1 MNELLIIGNHLG
13 ATGAS
18 RAVGEDLAERLRAR
32 GIRVHTASSAPNK
45 AVRLYEMLHTT
56 WSRRKQYEVAVVDVF
71 SGQAFRFAE
80 AVCALLRRLRKP
92 YVLALR
98 GGDLP
103 RFAARHPG
111 RVTRVLAGAA
121 AVTAP
126 SNYLCSELAAL
137 RPDILEIPNPIDCSK
152 YPYRHRPSPRPHL
165 IWLRA
170 FAGIYNPVM
179 APRVLKHLLNE
190 HPNCRLTMIG
200 KDKGDGT
207 LAETHAEVR
216 RLGVAEQ
223 CRILPKVAK
232 QDVPEAL
239 SAGDIFLN
247 TSSVDNTP
255 VTVLEAMACGLCVV
269 STNVGGMPYLVS
281 DRVQALLVPVDDDA
295 AMAGA
300 VREVLRSPELAS
312 SLSAQGR
319 KKAESCDWPYVLD
332 QWIQL
337 FDRIHSRSP
346 R

>member
-1 MNELLIIGNHLG
+1 MHDVLIVGNHLS

-18 RAVGEDLAERLRAR
+18 RAVGEDLVEQLRAR
-32 GIRVHTASSAPNK
+32 GVRVHTTSQIPNK
-45 AVRLYEMLHTT
+45 AMRLYDMLHTT
-56 WSRRKQYEVAVVDVF
+56 WTRRRQYDVAVVDVF

-92 YVLALR
+92 HVLVLH

-103 RFAARHPG
+103 GFAARHPR
-111 RVTRVLAGAA
+111 RVTRVLNGATV
-121 AVTAP
+121 VTSP
-126 SNYLCSELAAL
+126 SSYLSEAFRSV

-152 YPYRHRPSPRPHL
+152 YPYRHRASPLPNL

-190 HPNCRLTMIG
+190 HPDCRLTMIG

-207 LAETHAEVR
+207 LAETHAEVK

-269 STNVGGMPYLVS
+269 STNVGGMPHLVS
-281 DRVQALLVPVDDDA
+281 DREQALLVPANDHL
-295 AMAGA
+295 AMTGA
-300 VREVLRSPELAS
+300 VREVLQSPALAS

-319 KKAESCDWPYVLD
+319 RKAESCDWPNVLD
-332 QWIQL
+332 QWMQL
-337 FDRIHSRSP
+337 FDRLQSRSP